1 MSTKKA
7 KAQKN
12 EVALGDQFNAIDAM
26 DMLRQELK
34 QLKSVTECPFKTSN
48 GFTVGGIS
56 LQTETNILNLLKLG
70 SQVSRM
76 DKDYVEY
83 CTSLG
88 LSEFP
93 QFTVSGNTVEQIT
106 HDIKL
111 KMDVINYSERKTE
124 LEALLKEAESFMSAQ
139 DKQQL
144 FFAKLQAKLQK

>member
-7 KAQKN
+7 KVQKN
-12 EVALGDQFNAIDAM
+12 ELALGDQFNAISAM

-48 GFTVGGIS
+48 GFSVSGIT
-56 LQTETNILNLLKLG
+56 LQTETNISQLLKLG
-70 SQVSRM
+70 SEATRRER
-76 DKDYVEY
+76 DYIEY
-83 CTSLG
+83 CTAMG
-88 LSEFP
+88 LPEFP
-93 QFTVSGNTVEQIT
+93 AYSISGNTVEQIN